1 MFLGRTSVSNFS
13 ASKYWVAAVMFV
25 FVWGFNQITGA
36 TKREVGEQRST
47 CFCVAL
53 ASTNMY
59 NWCSVVCSVM
69 QDLHGFAIQWPQVV
83 FIDVFQCH
91 RAAPAMLRFAGVAPS
106 DQLISFFA
114 FLPLTNYWDMRQKWD
129 DLVVMQ
135 TRYRTDVDVDI
146 NLETN
151 YIDTQLIYACK
162 TLCIQQKSTKYH
174 VTAKASFSSCSR
186 LLLLLDCKTA
196 TSKATYT

>member
-1 MFLGRTSVSNFS
+1 MFLGRTTVSNFS

-36 TKREVGEQRST
+36 MKREVGERRST
-47 CFCVAL
+47 CFCVVF
-53 ASTNMY
+53 ASANMY
-59 NWCSVVCSVM
+59 NWCSVT
-69 QDLHGFAIQWPQVV
+69 GFAWICYPMATGCFCMFLLFFKVPQG
-83 FIDVFQCH
+83 C
-91 RAAPAMLRFAGVAPS
+91 ACNA
-106 DQLISFFA
+106 SFCRCGAKWSVDSLFG
-114 FLPLTNYWDMRQKWD
+114 QKWD
-129 DLVVMQ
+129 NLDVMQ
-135 TRYRTDVDVDI
+135 TRYRTEVDVDI

-151 YIDTQLIYACK
+151 YIDTRFIFACK

-186 LLLLLDCKTA
+186 LLLPLDCKTA